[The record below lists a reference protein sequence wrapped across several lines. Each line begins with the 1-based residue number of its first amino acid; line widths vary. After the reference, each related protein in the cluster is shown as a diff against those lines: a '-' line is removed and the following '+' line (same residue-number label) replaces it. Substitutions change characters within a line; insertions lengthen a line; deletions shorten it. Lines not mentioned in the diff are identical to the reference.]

1 VKRFIK
7 AIAII
12 LGLVSITACQP
23 KAANPLKSYDYS
35 QMKLIQFEP
44 IEQGSPIAIIETDY
58 GTIKIV
64 LYPEEA
70 PNTVENFIYLAEK
83 GFYDNKS
90 IFGIDKEAYFIT
102 GSTDAPSG
110 EQQWET
116 KTGELIENEYSVNL
130 WPFRGAVMS
139 FNENQG
145 FFGDSRFFIINQVEL
160 TEAEKET
167 LEMNVDEEGN
177 EIVPQYLLDKF
188 IEGKGIFGFSGQYT
202 IFGQTYDGFDVI
214 EKILSLEVVDPEENL
229 KPKEDVKIKSIRIS
243 EYGKDS

>member
-1 VKRFIK
+1 MKRFIK

-83 GFYDNKS
+83 GF
-90 IFGIDKEAYFIT
+90 
-102 GSTDAPSG
+102 
-110 EQQWET
+110 
-116 KTGELIENEYSVNL
+116 
-130 WPFRGAVMS
+130 M
-139 FNENQG
+139 
-145 FFGDSRFFIINQVEL
+145 IINLFLVL
-160 TEAEKET
+160 IKRR
-167 LEMNVDEEGN
+167 
-177 EIVPQYLLDKF
+177 
-188 IEGKGIFGFSGQYT
+188 
-202 IFGQTYDGFDVI
+202 
-214 EKILSLEVVDPEENL
+214 ILSQVLLMHHRRATVGN
-229 KPKEDVKIKSIRIS
+229 
-243 EYGKDS
+243 